1 MKALERKGA
10 SIVAARRSM
19 RAPNASRIRL
29 TAIVMRVRL
38 TAIVMWVRLIAI
50 VMWVRLIA
58 IVTSRGEEEGAQRK
72 VVQRK
77 VHTGKP

>member
-1 MKALERKGA
+1 MKTLERKGA

-29 TAIVMRVRL
+29 TAI
-38 TAIVMWVRLIAI
+38 AMWVRLIAI

-77 VHTGKP
+77 VHKGKP

>member
-1 MKALERKGA
+1 
-10 SIVAARRSM
+10 
-19 RAPNASRIRL
+19 
-29 TAIVMRVRL
+29 MRVRL

-50 VMWVRLIA
+50 VMWVRIIA